1 MQKFFLILILLFL
14 SNFAT
19 AESVTTSHGNSDN
32 RVMAH
37 RGSSRTAPEN
47 TVSSIR
53 KAIQDG
59 AGYAEI
65 DLQETADGVVVL
77 MHDYNVHRTTGINKN
92 MWEIRFEE
100 LRQASAGEWFN
111 PRFHEEK
118 VPTFEEVVNT
128 AKGNIKLNIEL
139 KNNGHQK
146 RLAEKTVEILKQ
158 KHFNHDCV
166 VTSFDVGLLKTV
178 KSLDREIKTG
188 LIIGDKPATLENV
201 LKSQDYEAISINYT
215 VINQDFIKLA
225 KENHKEVFAWTVNDP
240 KIMSDLLNLGVN
252 NIITNH
258 PDRLIQLLHKT

>member
-1 MQKFFLILILLFL
+1 MQKFLLIIILLFL

-37 RGSSRTAPEN
+37 RGSSHTAPEN

-53 KAIQDG
+53 KAILDG

-77 MHDYNVHRTTGINKN
+77 MHDYNVQRTTGINKN
-92 MWEIRFEE
+92 TWEIQFEE
-100 LRQASAGEWFN
+100 LRQASAGAWFS

-128 AKGNIKLNIEL
+128 AKGYIKLNIEL

-158 KHFNHDCV
+158 KHFDRDCV

-178 KSLDREIKTG
+178 KSLDRDIKTG
-188 LIIGDKPATLENV
+188 LIIGNKPAALENL
-201 LKSQDYEAISINYT
+201 LKSRDYEAISINFT
-215 VINQDFIKLA
+215 VIDQDFMKLA
-225 KENHKEVFAWTVNDP
+225 KENNKEVFAWTVNDP
-240 KIMSDLLNLGVN
+240 KVMSDLLHLGVN
-252 NIITNH
+252 NIITND
-258 PDRLIQLLHKT
+258 PDRLIQLLRKS